1 MNDQVLVSELHRRT
15 DLAKELEALQRVQTV
30 MVAVAIDCLAFN
42 VLHNKIRE
50 TILRSATVKQPGN
63 VWVLEIGKD
72 LTLHY
77 ESAEDFVSIHA
88 PVYELDGDLFTILVV
103 GSHREKDCPHS
114 TTTNLAEDFG

>member
-77 ESAEDFVSIHA
+77 ESAEDFCQY
-88 PVYELDGDLFTILVV
+88 P
-103 GSHREKDCPHS
+103 CPC
-114 TTTNLAEDFG
+114 LRA